1 MTLARATWSAEEY
14 RERTGLLLLAQHHE
28 QLLASAISLEVAAA
42 RGYWSATLRRELRD
56 LGFSARQQEVVRD
69 ASRSERPTAG
79 LVVPLWW
86 TDPRQ
91 PVLHQVRPDEPR
103 RDSAGHVL
111 KYETPRDAGVK
122 LDLHPSMREALGAPD
137 LPLLV
142 TEGVKKVDAAT
153 TAGLCCVGLLGVDSW
168 RGRNSQGGL
177 TALAEWNDVHLRGR
191 AVLLCFDSDVMAK
204 SSVYMALLRL
214 RTYLESKGAEIL
226 VVYLQSGPLGAKVGL
241 DDYLAQG
248 HSRDELLALATKE
261 IRHPDETKPGSAAW
275 VIEEYRVTT
284 QGIWRRGREDEERR
298 LSDFS
303 AYIERKDIDDD
314 GDHGQ
319 QRDAQELLDS
329 QRYHLVIQQGD
340 RPLARHVVTASSFH
354 SMRWPAEI
362 TSLDLIVAAGS
373 STRDYLREAI
383 ELVSREV
390 ARRQGQNV
398 IPRRTVFV
406 HTGWRVVGG
415 THVYLH
421 AGGAIGAEGSTAEVE
436 VRLDSHLRHF
446 ELPDPPTGS
455 ELAEA
460 VSASLGLLDLGP
472 DEVMIPVLG
481 AVYRSVLGPADFAIH
496 STGDSGRFKTE
507 VAALAQQHF
516 GSAMDARNLPLSWTS
531 TGNSI
536 EGVLHT
542 CKDALAVADDFL
554 PAGLPYV
561 EREKM
566 LQAAARVFRAQG
578 NRAGRSRMRAD
589 TSLRAPKIPRG
600 LLYSTGE
607 EIPPGLSQV
616 ARVWVLEQAKDA
628 ITSQRLTRAQEASD
642 RYSLAMAGYLRWLAP
657 RMKTMGTALRT
668 ELATLRSAHQ
678 AAHRRTSD
686 IAANLEIGW
695 ARFLEFARDS
705 GVISEGQRR
714 DLGARVRTALLRGA
728 ASQARHQSELSP
740 VERYLSGLQS
750 AIASGAVHVTT
761 FDDGPPSEPGAWGWR
776 KRMVPVGADLEER
789 WEPRGDRVGWL
800 SGQDLYLLPEG
811 AYKAAAAL
819 YRDGLG
825 LGETALR
832 KRLHEAGLLASVS
845 LEKEEVRL
853 AVRAPRAI
861 GGRPRVLHLLS
872 SFSPGPAGPSGPRT
886 PEDSGPSSQRSRR
899 TVPVSPIARPDPGPD
914 GPVER
919 DQESRP
925 ASSECPPSADEA
937 APGPDG
943 PGGPGHISREE
954 PRGLD
959 DAEEGDV
966 W

>member
-1 MTLARATWSAEEY
+1 MTLASVNWTAEEY
-14 RERTGLLLLAQHHE
+14 RERTGRLLLAQHHE
-28 QLLASAISLEVAAA
+28 QLLASAISLEVASG

-69 ASRSERPTAG
+69 ASRSQNPTAA

-86 TDPRQ
+86 TDTEL

-103 RDSAGHVL
+103 RDSSGHVL

-122 LDLHPSMREALGAPD
+122 LDVHPSMRQALGAPD
-137 LPLLV
+137 VPLLV
-142 TEGVKKVDAAT
+142 TEGAKKVDAAAT
-153 TAGLCCVGLLGVDSW
+153 GGLCCVGLLGVDSW
-168 RGRNSQGGL
+168 RGRNAQGGV

-191 AVLLCFDSDVMAK
+191 SVLLCFDSDVMAK
-204 SSVYMALLRL
+204 SAVYMALLRL
-214 RTYLESKGAEIL
+214 RTYLESKGADTL
-226 VVYLQSGPLGAKVGL
+226 VVYLPSGPLGAKVGL
-241 DDYLAQG
+241 DDYLAEG
-248 HSRDELLALATKE
+248 RGRDDLLALATKE
-261 IRHPDETKPGSAAW
+261 IRHPDETKPGSPAW
-275 VIEEYRVTT
+275 VIEEYRVTRE
-284 QGIWRRGREDEERR
+284 GIWRRGREDDERR

-314 GDHGQ
+314 GDHSQ
-319 QRDAQELLDS
+319 QRDAQELLES

-340 RPLARHVVTASSFH
+340 RPLARHAVTASSFH

-362 TSLDLIVAAGS
+362 ASLDLIVAAGS
-373 STRDYLREAI
+373 SIRDYLREAI
-383 ELVSREV
+383 ELVSREA
-390 ARRQGQNV
+390 ARRQGHTL

-406 HTGWRVVGG
+406 HTGWRLVGG
-415 THVYLH
+415 KHVYLH
-421 AGGAIGAEGSTAEVE
+421 AGGAIGAEGPVAEVE
-436 VRLDSHLRHF
+436 VRLDSHLHHF
-446 ELPDPPTGS
+446 ELPEPPEGS
-455 ELAEA
+455 QLAEA
-460 VSASLGLLDLGP
+460 VEASLRLLELGP

-481 AVYRSVLGPADFAIH
+481 AVYRSVLGPADFALH

-516 GSAMDARNLPLSWTS
+516 GAAMDARNLPLSWTS

-561 EREKM
+561 ERERM

-589 TSLRAPKIPRG
+589 TSLRAPKVPRG

-628 ITSQRLTRAQEASD
+628 ISSQRLTTAQEASD
-642 RYSLAMAGYLRWLAP
+642 LYPRALAGYLRWLAP
-657 RMKTMGTALRT
+657 RMKTMASSLRT
-668 ELATLRSAHQ
+668 EVAALRAVHQ

-695 ARFLEFARDS
+695 ARFLQFASES
-705 GVISEGQRR
+705 GAIAEERR
-714 DLGARVRTALLRGA
+714 QELIGRVRTALLCGA
-728 ASQARHQSELSP
+728 VAQARHQSELSP

-750 AIASGAVHVTT
+750 TIASGAVHVTT
-761 FDDGPPSEPGAWGWR
+761 LEDGPPDDPGAWGWR
-776 KRMVPVGADLEER
+776 KRTVGVGADREER

-832 KRLHEAGLLASVS
+832 KRLHEAGVLASVS
-845 LEKEEVRL
+845 VEKDEVRL

-872 SFSPGPAGPSGPRT
+872 SFSPGPPGPAGPAAPDGT
-886 PEDSGPSSQRSRR
+886 QPSSDPTRS
-899 TVPVSPIARPDPGPD
+899 AFPDGPATKSSPGPD

-919 DQESRP
+919 DQDGPP
-925 ASSECPPSADEA
+925 ASSGSRPPGTAQ
-937 APGPDG
+937 APGPDGPDGPDG
-943 PGGPGHISREE
+943 PGGPGGPGGFTRRESR
-954 PRGLD
+954 
-959 DAEEGDV
+959 A
-966 W
+966 